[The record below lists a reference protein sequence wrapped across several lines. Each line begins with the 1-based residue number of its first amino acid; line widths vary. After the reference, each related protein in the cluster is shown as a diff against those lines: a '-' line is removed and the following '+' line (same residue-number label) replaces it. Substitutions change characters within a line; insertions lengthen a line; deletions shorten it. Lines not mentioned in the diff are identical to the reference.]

1 MLREAKNNVVIEGI
15 LSEVDLE
22 LGSFVKNRGTSQ
34 EHTVNS
40 IRGTIKIKVDQ
51 TINNEVF
58 PLEIPVH
65 VFAAETK
72 NNGDSN
78 PAYESIKKIKDEF
91 ISIAAAGNEDE
102 ADRIRITS
110 GRINMNEYW
119 QTPSSLSS
127 YPRINASFFTKV
139 KKAEYAPK
147 ATFDVE
153 FVIGNKVEEV
163 NSQGEPT
170 GRLKIMGIM
179 PKYNGSVDVVP
190 FYTSNPKTIDIISQ
204 YWNQGDTVKAVGKLY
219 FTSTVEKF
227 TRDVDFGEPIEDSR
241 TISVSDLII
250 TGGSQTPLEGDF
262 AYNNDDIQKALLDRK
277 ANLEAKKEL
286 DLNKVSKK
294 KAPSSD
300 SVKSGM
306 MDLGF

>member
-1 MLREAKNNVVIEGI
+1 
-15 LSEVDLE
+15 
-22 LGSFVKNRGTSQ
+22 
-34 EHTVNS
+34 
-40 IRGTIKIKVDQ
+40 
-51 TINNEVF
+51 
-58 PLEIPVH
+58 
-65 VFAAETK
+65 
-72 NNGDSN
+72 
-78 PAYESIKKIKDEF
+78 
-91 ISIAAAGNEDE
+91 
-102 ADRIRITS
+102 
-110 GRINMNEYW
+110 
-119 QTPSSLSS
+119 
-127 YPRINASFFTKV
+127 
-139 KKAEYAPK
+139 
-147 ATFDVE
+147 
-153 FVIGNKVEEV
+153 
-163 NSQGEPT
+163 
-170 GRLKIMGIM
+170 M

-286 DLNKVSKK
+286 DLNRVSKK